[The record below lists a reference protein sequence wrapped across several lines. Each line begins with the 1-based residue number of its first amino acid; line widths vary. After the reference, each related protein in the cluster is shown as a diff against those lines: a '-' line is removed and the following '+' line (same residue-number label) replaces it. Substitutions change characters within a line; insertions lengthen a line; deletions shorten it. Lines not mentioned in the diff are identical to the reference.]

1 MHNTL
6 PTDPILFKDHTTAD
20 LHAHLA
26 PLGVTARLARRLQA
40 AVLQRGATEV
50 PAALTETSPRLLERV
65 RQATRVP
72 RLTLLEKR
80 VSPTDGFAKYLFQG
94 DGPEPF
100 EAVRIPLLH
109 RPRR

>member
-1 MHNTL
+1 M
-6 PTDPILFKDHTTAD
+6 P
-20 LHAHLA
+20 
-26 PLGVTARLARRLQA
+26 
-40 AVLQRGATEV
+40 
-50 PAALTETSPRLLERV
+50 ETSPRLLERV

-80 VSPTDGFAKYLFQG
+80 VSPTDGFTKYLFQG